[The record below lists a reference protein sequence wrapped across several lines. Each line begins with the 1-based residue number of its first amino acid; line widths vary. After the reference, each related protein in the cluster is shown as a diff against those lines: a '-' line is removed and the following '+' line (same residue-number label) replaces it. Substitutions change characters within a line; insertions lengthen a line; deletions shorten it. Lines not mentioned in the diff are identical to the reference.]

1 MKLINQYKGLR
12 KEIYILF
19 LGRIVTNMGSMI
31 WPVMTLILNQKL
43 GMNASEVALVTILS
57 GVIVIPASHIGGKL
71 ADKYNKRNIIIIAD
85 LVSVVFYLIC
95 GIIPLSVFSIALFIF
110 AGSLQ
115 TLEDP
120 AYNAL
125 IADLTPT
132 KDREKAYSL
141 SYLGA
146 NLGLVASPALAG
158 ILFKNY
164 LWLSFIIAGVAIGC
178 STILIFLKIK
188 DITPIVETDKEAS
201 YQESRDETSLITIL
215 KESKSVLLFVIV
227 GSLYWAIYGQYGYLM
242 PLDLGRIHGEQGAS
256 LYGSIASL
264 NCIIVVLFTPLL
276 TTWLSK
282 ISHAGK
288 NLLGQILLLLGY
300 GAFLAFLGHIPMY
313 YVAMTLFTYGEI
325 LSTLANGPFLSARVP
340 ASHRGR
346 INGFVNVLHNI
357 LYGVI
362 MMFTG
367 RFYDLHGNVLAWT
380 FIFTL
385 LGITILG
392 STFLLFIDRREF
404 PDLYK

>member
-1 MKLINQYKGLR
+1 MELINQYKGLR
-12 KEIYILF
+12 KEVYILF

-43 GMNASEVALVTILS
+43 GMNASEVALVTIAS

-71 ADKYNKRNIIIIAD
+71 ADKYNKRNIIIVSD
-85 LVSVVFYLIC
+85 LISIVFYLIC
-95 GIIPLSVFSIALFIF
+95 GIIPLSVFSVALFIF

-120 AYNAL
+120 AYTAL

-132 KDREKAYSL
+132 KDRERAYSL
-141 SYLGA
+141 SYLGG

-178 STILIFLKIK
+178 STVLIFLKIK
-188 DITPIVETDKEAS
+188 DITPIVETDIEAS
-201 YQESRDETSLITIL
+201 YQESRDDTPLITIL
-215 KESKSVLLFVIV
+215 KESKSVLLFVTV

-242 PLDLGRIHGEQGAS
+242 PLDLGRIHGELGAS
-256 LYGSIASL
+256 LYGSVASL

-276 TTWLSK
+276 TKWLMK

-288 NLLGQILLLLGY
+288 NLLGQILLLFGY
-300 GAFLAFLGHIPMY
+300 GSFLAFLGHIPMY
-313 YVAMTLFTYGEI
+313 YVAMALFTFGEI
-325 LSTLANGPFLSARVP
+325 LSTLASGPFLSTRVP

-346 INGFVNVLHNI
+346 INGFVNVLHNV
-357 LYGVI
+357 LYGVV

-367 RFYDLHGNVLAWT
+367 RFYDLHGNAFAWT
-380 FIFTL
+380 FIFIL
-385 LGITILG
+385 LGITIIG
-392 STFLLFIDRREF
+392 STFLLFIDRKEF